1 MRAPGARRRGGEK
14 GVAASE
20 VDRADMTDF
29 LLEWLASHE
38 GPLAYLVLGLAAALE
53 YVVPPLPGDTITL
66 FGIVLGGRAG
76 YSPWLVYLA
85 IDVGAVAGG
94 LVAYALGRAID
105 PDAPPRWLAGRRTRA
120 ALAEVRSRFAKHGAT
135 YLALNRFVPAL
146 RAFFF
151 VGAGLARIPVSRVAL
166 WGAVSASLWNALLFG
181 VGWAVGGSWQ
191 RLAGLASTYAWLAF
205 GVAAVV
211 VVALAL
217 VVRARLR
224 ESEKR

>member
-1 MRAPGARRRGGEK
+1 
-14 GVAASE
+14 
-20 VDRADMTDF
+20 MTDF

-66 FGIVLGGRAG
+66 FAIVVGGRAG

-85 IDVGAVAGG
+85 VDVGAVAGG

-120 ALAEVRSRFAKHGAT
+120 ALAEVRLRFARHGAM

-151 VGAGLARIPVSRVAL
+151 IGAGLARIPAARVAL
-166 WGAVSASLWNALLFG
+166 WSAVSASLWNALLFG
-181 VGWAVGGSWQ
+181 LGWAVGGSWQ
-191 RLAGLASTYAWLAF
+191 RLADLASTYAWVAF
-205 GVAAVV
+205 GVAAVA

-224 ESEKR
+224 ESERR